1 MEKFIVPR
9 SSFFSV
15 RYALGALVLLMSFNH
30 CSTMPDP
37 AGSAPYVTDVP
48 VPLER
53 SLSSYKGTFENCQI
67 VDQRH
72 VVHFPFVLPLNDPP
86 LNATASDG
94 DSILIKYRAMRW
106 SDIGYTALGFLFGVI
121 TDSVVIAEC
130 GNLAA
135 AENSI
140 MKSGATLEGNQ
151 QLAVFRFHFETG
163 VGDQARSDA
172 SMEGLKQ
179 RILSQPDARFLI
191 AVSADCEGSAEENQ
205 RLMQERADYALRQ
218 LKQLGVD
225 ESRAEVLYR
234 NLRSCDEG
242 SESRAGDRYVYVI
255 IKEGV

>member
-1 MEKFIVPR
+1 MEKYNVPGS
-9 SSFFSV
+9 SSFSAHAV
-15 RYALGALVLLMSFNH
+15 LSALVLALSFNH

-37 AGSAPYVTDVP
+37 AGSAPYVTGVP
-48 VPLER
+48 VALER

-86 LNATASDG
+86 LDATASDG

-140 MKSGATLEGNQ
+140 TESGATLEGNQ

-179 RILSQPDARFLI
+179 RIRSQPDARFLI

-205 RLMQERADYALRQ
+205 RLMQERARYAIRQ
-218 LKQLGVD
+218 LGKIGVD
-225 ESRAEVLYR
+225 KSRVEILYR

-255 IKEGV
+255 VKEGE